1 MLDISIRADLAPI
14 TRRLTQLEQRELPFA
29 TALALTDLAREFVA
43 EQQSAMDS
51 IFDRP
56 TPFTKGSMGVI
67 PARKNTL
74 VATVF
79 VKDIAAAYLEPFEFG
94 GRHALGQKRGLL
106 KPADQPANAYGNL
119 SQGTVARLKGRQNT
133 FVGAVRTRRGNEI
146 RGVWERVGVT
156 RKGKATSKAQRGSM
170 WTAEHGRL
178 RLLIRFDDSEEVT
191 QDLGYRDRARSV
203 VARRYQP
210 VFTAAMARAM
220 GG

>member
-1 MLDISIRADLAPI
+1 MLDIDIHADLAGI
-14 TRRLTQLEQRELPFA
+14 TKRLTQLEQRELPFA
-29 TALALTDLAREFVA
+29 TALALTDLARETVT

-56 TPFTKGSMGVI
+56 TPFTKGSLGVI

-94 GRHALGQKRGLL
+94 GRHALGQKRGILNPL
-106 KPADQPANAYGNL
+106 GQPTNAYGNL
-119 SQGTVARLKGRQNT
+119 SQGTITRLKSMHGV
-133 FVGAVRTRRGNEI
+133 FVGSVKTKNGEEV
-146 RGVWERVGVT
+146 RGVWQRPYYRPKGQK
-156 RKGKATSKAQRGSM
+156 KGKSKLPRGAN
-170 WTAEHGRL
+170 TTGRL
-178 RLLIRFDDSEEVT
+178 RLLVRFEDPEEVT

-210 VFTAAMARAM
+210 VFTAAMARAL
-220 GG
+220 GR